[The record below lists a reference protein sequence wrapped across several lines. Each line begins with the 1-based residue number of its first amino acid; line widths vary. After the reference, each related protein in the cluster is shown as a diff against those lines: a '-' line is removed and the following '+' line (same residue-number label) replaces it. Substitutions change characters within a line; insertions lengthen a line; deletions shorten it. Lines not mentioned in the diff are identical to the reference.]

1 MLDERLISGI
11 SFQNPDYARQHW
23 HGLAGQLSAELTATL
38 PGLLRDSPDPDAA
51 LLMVAQLLT
60 ECDEQVARLIEHHP
74 PLLHYAVVVFG
85 HSRFLG
91 ETLLRN
97 PDLMQ
102 MWVRQGSLDR
112 SYSRQ
117 DFLEGLKAHRAQTQE
132 TDLSTV
138 LAQFKRREYVRIM
151 LRDLL
156 KIAPLAET
164 TAEISSLADVLIAE
178 ALREAQARLLRKHPS
193 KEDAGSSKAPLFL
206 RFAVM
211 SLGKLGGNELNYSS
225 DVDLM
230 YLFQEDEDEGPAQ
243 AHFIGLAQRVTDI
256 LSRVTREGAVFRVDL
271 RLRPRGRDGELAVS
285 LSQALR
291 YYTEAAEDWERQA
304 LIKVRLSAG
313 DAALAR
319 AFIRGVQ
326 PCVYTEKINFSA
338 IKTALVARERMH
350 SQKRLLRSNQDPWPI
365 DIKIN
370 HGGIRD
376 IEFLVQCLQ
385 RVYGGREPWLRSRGT
400 LFALQKLHD
409 KGHLSAREFQDLG
422 SAYEFLRHLEHRLQ
436 LRHGRQTH
444 ELPSAQDELRIV
456 HNSICGYDAAGPNSD
471 LIATVQGRM
480 GAVSEIYKRVIF
492 QQQAR
497 EREVISAVEFALR
510 GSVEGIASDESN
522 QQILERLA
530 SESPTL
536 HEIASRKDMTSVAR
550 RNLFRFLSSALT
562 SSERYAAAIRQPE
575 AVRQALRVFD
585 ASEYL
590 TDVLVRHP
598 EEIGTL
604 AELQNVESRSGS
616 GYLFSTPIS
625 LGQPTR
631 DPVIDYLAGSTLPR
645 SEKLA
650 LLRRHFRHRVLAEG
664 ARDLTGLRDVY
675 SSLGAMTAAAE
686 DAIAS
691 AFGIAGNPAG
701 VAVMALGRFGTSEF
715 DIYSDADLLFLC
727 DEGAAVRGLARF
739 VEGMTDALSSYTRDG
754 MVFAVDTRLRPRGS
768 EGELLITIPQL
779 EAYFEGEAEEWE
791 ALLYTKLRFL
801 TGTKDL
807 AYRALR
813 ATNLLFERS
822 AMNRN
827 LQPALRAMRRK
838 LEGTHAAE
846 KNFKTMPGASYDI
859 DFITGYLLVKHSIG
873 EKNGTL
879 RDRVW
884 RCAAAGLL
892 EKKDAARLD
901 HAAELLRTA
910 EHFVRLV
917 VGRGGKWL
925 PAADHPRRVIADLTG
940 RALDRSFGDDLES
953 ELEATCVEV
962 RGIYDRVLWEAS

>member
-1 MLDERLISGI
+1 MFDERLISGI

-23 HGLAGQLSAELTATL
+23 DGLAGQLSDELTAAL

-51 LLMVAQLLT
+51 LLMVEQLLT

-117 DFLEGLKAHRAQTQE
+117 DFLEGLKAHRAETQE
-132 TDLSTV
+132 ADLSTV
-138 LAQFKRREYVRIM
+138 LARFKRREYVRIM

-164 TAEISSLADVLIAE
+164 TAEISSLADALIAE
-178 ALREAQARLLRKHPS
+178 ALREAQASLLHRNPPLRNDAPS
-193 KEDAGSSKAPLFL
+193 QAPLF
-206 RFAVM
+206 RQFAIL

-230 YLFQEDEDEGPAQ
+230 YMFQEDEDEGPAQ

-350 SQKRLLRSNQDPWPI
+350 SHKRRLQSNQGPRPI

-409 KGHLSAREFQDLG
+409 KEHLSAREFQDLS

-436 LRHGRQTH
+436 LRRGRQTH

-456 HNSICGYDAAGPNSD
+456 QNSIRAYDAAGPNLD
-471 LIATVQGRM
+471 LIATVQARM

-522 QQILERLA
+522 HQILERLA
-530 SESPTL
+530 SESAAL
-536 HEIASRKDMTSVAR
+536 YEIASRKDMTPVAR

-590 TDVLVRHP
+590 TEVLVRHP

-616 GYLFSTPIS
+616 GYLFETPTS
-625 LGQPTR
+625 LGQPAR
-631 DPVIDYLAGSTLPR
+631 DSVFDYLASSMLPQT
-645 SEKLA
+645 EKLA
-650 LLRRHFRHRVLAEG
+650 LLRRHFRHRVLAVG

-701 VAVMALGRFGTSEF
+701 VAVMALGRLGTSEF

-727 DEGAAVRGLARF
+727 DEGADVRGLTRF

-754 MVFAVDTRLRPRGS
+754 MVFAVDTRLRPRGA

-779 EAYFEGEAEEWE
+779 EAYLEGEAEEWE

-801 TGTKDL
+801 AGTKQL
-807 AYRALR
+807 AFRGAQ

-827 LQPALRAMRRK
+827 LLPALRAMRRK

-846 KNFKTMPGASYDI
+846 KHFKTMPGASYDI
-859 DFITGYLLVKHSIG
+859 DFITGYLLVKHGIG

-879 RDRVW
+879 RDRLW
-884 RCAAAGLL
+884 RCAAAGFL

-953 ELEATCVEV
+953 ELDGACVEV
-962 RGIYDRVLWEAS
+962 RGIYDQVLREGS

>member
-1 MLDERLISGI
+1 
-11 SFQNPDYARQHW
+11 
-23 HGLAGQLSAELTATL
+23 
-38 PGLLRDSPDPDAA
+38 
-51 LLMVAQLLT
+51 
-60 ECDEQVARLIEHHP
+60 
-74 PLLHYAVVVFG
+74 
-85 HSRFLG
+85 
-91 ETLLRN
+91 
-97 PDLMQ
+97 
-102 MWVRQGSLDR
+102 
-112 SYSRQ
+112 
-117 DFLEGLKAHRAQTQE
+117 
-132 TDLSTV
+132 
-138 LAQFKRREYVRIM
+138 
-151 LRDLL
+151 
-156 KIAPLAET
+156 
-164 TAEISSLADVLIAE
+164 
-178 ALREAQARLLRKHPS
+178 
-193 KEDAGSSKAPLFL
+193 
-206 RFAVM
+206 
-211 SLGKLGGNELNYSS
+211 
-225 DVDLM
+225 
-230 YLFQEDEDEGPAQ
+230 
-243 AHFIGLAQRVTDI
+243 
-256 LSRVTREGAVFRVDL
+256 
-271 RLRPRGRDGELAVS
+271 
-285 LSQALR
+285 
-291 YYTEAAEDWERQA
+291 
-304 LIKVRLSAG
+304 
-313 DAALAR
+313 
-319 AFIRGVQ
+319 
-326 PCVYTEKINFSA
+326 
-338 IKTALVARERMH
+338 
-350 SQKRLLRSNQDPWPI
+350 
-365 DIKIN
+365 
-370 HGGIRD
+370 
-376 IEFLVQCLQ
+376 
-385 RVYGGREPWLRSRGT
+385 
-400 LFALQKLHD
+400 
-409 KGHLSAREFQDLG
+409 
-422 SAYEFLRHLEHRLQ
+422 
-436 LRHGRQTH
+436 
-444 ELPSAQDELRIV
+444 
-456 HNSICGYDAAGPNSD
+456 
-471 LIATVQGRM
+471 
-480 GAVSEIYKRVIF
+480 
-492 QQQAR
+492 
-497 EREVISAVEFALR
+497 
-510 GSVEGIASDESN
+510 
-522 QQILERLA
+522 
-530 SESPTL
+530 
-536 HEIASRKDMTSVAR
+536 
-550 RNLFRFLSSALT
+550 LT